1 MSINTI
7 RTLFLPILLIIL
19 LGFVLRA
26 HNLNTWPRLGATF
39 DEYAWTWQGINLI
52 QDHVPKSW
60 SPHKEYSDKKYVEY
74 QKTAFWIATPYLEH
88 PPLFGLVSGS
98 FAIANGASNMYEVTI
113 DKIRPLA
120 LFLGALS
127 IGLIFILTKEIYD
140 KKIALLSSL
149 IFATIPTIA
158 IGSRIVQNEN
168 FFIPSFL
175 LSLIFIVKYLKTKR
189 RLFLFAGAI
198 VCGLLIIAKIPWIA
212 ATLSVTAILF
222 YNKKYKDGLI
232 IALISSLFFAG
243 FLIYGYYY
251 DWNLLVSLWKLQLQ
265 RYDLTFNSLF
275 ALFTQPYLVDRTMI
289 DGWIYFGWFAFILL
303 LIKDLKK
310 NYALIFALLGYL
322 AVFVFAIPNEAGH
335 GWYRYPFYPF
345 LAVSIAIFI
354 KDYFNKNLLLTFVFI
369 LFTGLSLLELSWAR
383 VFGFSFIIFRL
394 FLFLSA
400 LPLLSLFFKDLRLKR
415 LSSSLNYLMLFIIFG
430 LNIWSVYLY
439 NEQ

>member
-1 MSINTI
+1 
-7 RTLFLPILLIIL
+7 
-19 LGFVLRA
+19 
-26 HNLNTWPRLGATF
+26 
-39 DEYAWTWQGINLI
+39 
-52 QDHVPKSW
+52 
-60 SPHKEYSDKKYVEY
+60 
-74 QKTAFWIATPYLEH
+74 
-88 PPLFGLVSGS
+88 
-98 FAIANGASNMYEVTI
+98 
-113 DKIRPLA
+113 
-120 LFLGALS
+120 
-127 IGLIFILTKEIYD
+127 
-140 KKIALLSSL
+140 
-149 IFATIPTIA
+149 
-158 IGSRIVQNEN
+158 
-168 FFIPSFL
+168 
-175 LSLIFIVKYLKTKR
+175 
-189 RLFLFAGAI
+189 
-198 VCGLLIIAKIPWIA
+198 
-212 ATLSVTAILF
+212 
-222 YNKKYKDGLI
+222 
-232 IALISSLFFAG
+232 
-243 FLIYGYYY
+243 
-251 DWNLLVSLWKLQLQ
+251 
-265 RYDLTFNSLF
+265 
-275 ALFTQPYLVDRTMI
+275 MI

>member
-149 IFATIPTIA
+149 IFATIPTIV
-158 IGSRIVQNEN
+158 IGSRIIQNEN

-232 IALISSLFFAG
+232 VALIISLFFAG

-289 DGWIYFGWFAFILL
+289 DGWIYFGWFTFILL

-310 NYALIFALLGYL
+310 NYVLIFALLGYL

>member
-74 QKTAFWIATPYLEH
+74 QKTAFWIATPSLEP
-88 PPLFGLVSGS
+88 PPLCGLVSGS

-175 LSLIFIVKYLKTKR
+175 LSLIFIVKYIKTKR

-232 IALISSLFFAG
+232 IALIISLFFAG

-289 DGWIYFGWFAFILL
+289 DGWIYFGWFTFILL

-310 NYALIFALLGYL
+310 NYVLIFALLGYL

-354 KDYFNKNLLLTFVFI
+354 KDYFNKNLLLTFIFI
-369 LFTGLSLLELSWAR
+369 VLIGVSLLELSWAR
-383 VFGFSFIIFRL
+383 VFGFSFIV
-394 FLFLSA
+394 
-400 LPLLSLFFKDLRLKR
+400 LRL
-415 LSSSLNYLMLFIIFG
+415 YIF
-430 LNIWSVYLY
+430 L
-439 NEQ
+439 